1 MAYDGP
7 VQPSYA
13 FWTGSIDL
21 MTIGDT
27 LVFTTEPGLGSFFV
41 TQWFMYVSNNSGLA
55 TGPTVSLGYTG
66 PGYSDVQTN
75 IITSAPLTAKYR
87 ELNLTASDPGPI
99 PASTAVYF
107 RISTAAGGPGSPA
120 GTCQILVIG
129 RYLGA

>member
-7 VQPSYA
+7 VLQSY
-13 FWTGSIDL
+13 FYWTTNIDL

-27 LVFTTEPGLGSFFV
+27 LVFTTEPGLGLFFV
-41 TQWFMYVSNNSGLA
+41 TQWFMYVSLNSGLA

-66 PGYSDVQTN
+66 PGYADVQTN
-75 IITSAPLTAKYR
+75 ILTNVPATAKYR
-87 ELNLTASDPGPI
+87 ELNLTSSDPGTI
-99 PASTAVYF
+99 PASSAVYF

-129 RYLGA
+129 RYRG